1 MLITALI
8 FCPQRPQL
16 SATLHA
22 FSHVV
27 ALAEAQ
33 KRHMRV

>member
-1 MLITALI
+1 MLITALF
-8 FCPQRPQL
+8 FCAQRRQL

-33 KRHMRV
+33 KRYMRV